1 MKSKR
6 PLYAIITRKPSFES
20 NEGDITLLAHLWR
33 RPVALLY
40 KIWIITL
47 SGTRMPDC

>member
-20 NEGDITLLAHLWR
+20 NEGDITLLTHLWR

-40 KIWIITL
+40 KI
-47 SGTRMPDC
+47 